1 MMNVREIGNPEEL
14 PGYKKQSFKMA
25 FGGGEI
31 WFEHLDG
38 IYNFEELVLNKL
50 ENDSKTFCRPSMPS
64 VICFNLDETAIS
76 KRIITAVADKLLGAN
91 KRFTRVCF
99 VGADRAAAKSLKK
112 ALEYNGFA
120 LHFTNDFEKAK
131 EWLVSEKFS

>member
-1 MMNVREIGNPEEL
+1 MMNIREIGNPEEL

-31 WFEHLDG
+31 RFEHLDG
-38 IYNFEELVLNKL
+38 IYVFEDLVISKL
-50 ENDSKTFCRPSMPS
+50 ENDSKSFCRPSMPS
-64 VICFNLDETAIS
+64 LICFNLDETAITEM
-76 KRIITAVADKLLGAN
+76 IIEAISIKLLNSN

-99 VGADRAAAKSLKK
+99 VGADRAAAKKLKK

-131 EWLVSEKFS
+131 EWLVSEKIF

>member
-1 MMNVREIGNPEEL
+1 MMNTQEIGNPEEL

-38 IYNFEELVLNKL
+38 IYTFEDLVLGKL

-64 VICFNLDETAIS
+64 LICFNLDETEITERIIEAIS
-76 KRIITAVADKLLGAN
+76 DRLLNSN
-91 KRFTRVCF
+91 KRFTKVCF
-99 VGADRAAAKSLKK
+99 VGTDRAAAKKLKK

>member
-14 PGYKKQSFKMA
+14 PGYKKKSFKMA

-38 IYNFEELVLNKL
+38 IYNFEESVLNKL
-50 ENDSKTFCRPSMPS
+50 EDDGKVFCRPSMPS
-64 VICFNLDETAIS
+64 LICFNLDETEITERIMAAIS
-76 KRIITAVADKLLGAN
+76 DKLLN
-91 KRFTRVCF
+91 NSKRFTRVCF
-99 VGADRAAAKSLKK
+99 VGADRTSAKKLKK
-112 ALEYNGFA
+112 TLMYNGFA

-131 EWLVSEKFS
+131 EWLVSENIF

>member
-1 MMNVREIGNPEEL
+1 NPEEL

-38 IYNFEELVLNKL
+38 IYSFEDLVLSKL
-50 ENDSKTFCRPSMPS
+50 KNDSKTFCRPSMPS
-64 VICFNLDETAIS
+64 LICFNLDETAITD
-76 KRIITAVADKLLGAN
+76 RIIAAISIKLLNSN

-99 VGADRAAAKSLKK
+99 VGADRAVAKKLKK
-112 ALEYNGFA
+112 ALKYNGFA
-120 LHFTNDFEKAK
+120 LHFTKDFEKAK
-131 EWLVSEKFS
+131 EWLVSEKIFFGKIEISS

>member
-1 MMNVREIGNPEEL
+1 MMNTHEIGNPEEL

-38 IYNFEELVLNKL
+38 IYDFEESVLNKL

-64 VICFNLDETAIS
+64 IICFNLDETAITE
-76 KRIITAVADKLLGAN
+76 RIVAAISDTLLN
-91 KRFTRVCF
+91 KQKRFTRVCF
-99 VGADRAAAKSLKK
+99 VGADRAAAKKLKK
-112 ALEYNGFA
+112 ALMYNGFA